1 MALEIRWTT
10 KADIKLDH
18 LIIYLES
25 EWGDSVVKAFM
36 KKLYDLLEILSE
48 FPEIG
53 TIQYPEK
60 NIRGFTLTKQI
71 NVFYKIESDY
81 IVLLDLFD
89 NRSNPKKKDAL

>member
-10 KADIKLDH
+10 RADIKLDN

-36 KKLYDLLEILSE
+36 KKLYDFLEILSE

-89 NRSNPKKKDAL
+89 NRSDPIKKDAL

>member
-36 KKLYDLLEILSE
+36 KKLYDFLEILSE

-89 NRSNPKKKDAL
+89 NRSNPKKKEAL

>member
-10 KADIKLDH
+10 RADIKLDH
-18 LIIYLES
+18 LIIYLET
-25 EWGDSVVKAFM
+25 EWGESVVKAFM
-36 KKLYDLLEILSE
+36 KKLYDFLEILSE

-89 NRSNPKKKDAL
+89 NRSNPKKKGAL

>member
-1 MALEIRWTT
+1 
-10 KADIKLDH
+10 
-18 LIIYLES
+18 
-25 EWGDSVVKAFM
+25 M
-36 KKLYDLLEILSE
+36 KKFYDFLEILSE
-48 FPEIG
+48 FPSIG

-71 NVFYKIESDY
+71 NIFYKIESDY

>member
-10 KADIKLDH
+10 RADIKLDH
-18 LIIYLES
+18 LIIYLET
-25 EWGDSVVKAFM
+25 EWGESVVKAFM
-36 KKLYDLLEILSE
+36 KKLYDFLEILSE

-53 TIQYPEK
+53 TIQFPEK

>member
-10 KADIKLDH
+10 RADIKLDH

-36 KKLYDLLEILSE
+36 KKLYSFLEILSE

>member
-1 MALEIRWTT
+1 MALEIRWTRR
-10 KADIKLDH
+10 ADIKLDH

-36 KKLYDLLEILSE
+36 KKLYDFLEILSE